1 MPARH
6 PGGAAGRASE
16 LAGRGDGSP
25 PAPAAALAA
34 TRQVLPPQQPTRPR
48 RLLALTLHSVSS
60 PFTPVQVGH
69 GAHLFR
75 YDHVFGDAFGAEP
88 AAALYGRCVAPLVDG
103 LLKGYNATVLAYGQ
117 TGSGKTYTMG
127 SAFSPGG
134 ADSQGVIPAV
144 MEAVFCR
151 IAEAPPDLDFT
162 VRVGFV
168 EIHKVRCCCWAAA
181 AAAADLH
188 GSSQRPAAIA
198 ATGSGSHA
206 AAGTWRP
213 PAPCAPVWLAGWLA
227 GWLAAPVPAP
237 TSPSRS

>member
-1 MPARH
+1 MAVEDH
-6 PGGAAGRASE
+6 
-16 LAGRGDGSP
+16 L
-25 PAPAAALAA
+25 PAAAQEDSVVVAVNVRPLIDLELAEGCKPCLHV
-34 TRQVLPPQQPTRPR
+34 TPGEPQVGPWAWQAGGR
-48 RLLALTLHSVSS
+48 RLLLSGRARRHPTGAAAAAADTRPGRLLACPDAAHSLSLPLS
-60 PFTPVQVGH
+60 ITQVGH

-151 IAEAPPDLDFT
+151 MAEAPADIDFT

-168 EIHKVRCCCWAAA
+168 EIHKVCCCCFCC
-181 AAAADLH
+181 
-188 GSSQRPAAIA
+188 QQQPQ
-198 ATGSGSHA
+198 T
-206 AAGTWRP
+206 
-213 PAPCAPVWLAGWLA
+213 
-227 GWLAAPVPAP
+227 
-237 TSPSRS
+237 

>member
-1 MPARH
+1 M
-6 PGGAAGRASE
+6 
-16 LAGRGDGSP
+16 
-25 PAPAAALAA
+25 
-34 TRQVLPPQQPTRPR
+34 
-48 RLLALTLHSVSS
+48 
-60 PFTPVQVGH
+60 QVGH

-144 MEAVFCR
+144 MGAVFCR
-151 IAEAPPDLDFT
+151 MAEAPADIDFT

-168 EIHKVRCCCWAAA
+168 EIHKVRCCWLLGSSSCTSAYRQHQWQQQQSWQQKQEQHGQPAATTVATDDGSWASSWCMAAA
-181 AAAADLH
+181 LSALSKSGCLLLFQHPYCGLVALWPPCL
-188 GSSQRPAAIA
+188 PA
-198 ATGSGSHA
+198 
-206 AAGTWRP
+206 RL
-213 PAPCAPVWLAGWLA
+213 PACRRRFTTCCPL
-227 GWLAAPVPAP
+227 
-237 TSPSRS
+237 TST